1 MHYSEALEF
10 LYQLRVRGSKLGL
23 DRVQRFAATA
33 GSPEKTLRFIHVAG
47 TNGKGS
53 VCAYL
58 EEYYRAE
65 GLKVGLFT
73 SPHLSRFGE
82 RIRVGGKPISREALI
97 QQVQDLQKLLQEV
110 TADHYPSFFEFL
122 TVMALRH
129 FATMHCDLVVWETGL
144 GGRLDATLSL
154 IHISEPTR
162 PY

>member
-58 EEYYRAE
+58 EEYSRAE
-65 GLKVGLFT
+65 GLKVGLFPP
-73 SPHLSRFGE
+73 PHLSRFGE
-82 RIRVGGKPISREALI
+82 ESE
-97 QQVQDLQKLLQEV
+97 
-110 TADHYPSFFEFL
+110 
-122 TVMALRH
+122 
-129 FATMHCDLVVWETGL
+129 L
-144 GGRLDATLSL
+144 GASPF
-154 IHISEPTR
+154 HAKH
-162 PY
+162 